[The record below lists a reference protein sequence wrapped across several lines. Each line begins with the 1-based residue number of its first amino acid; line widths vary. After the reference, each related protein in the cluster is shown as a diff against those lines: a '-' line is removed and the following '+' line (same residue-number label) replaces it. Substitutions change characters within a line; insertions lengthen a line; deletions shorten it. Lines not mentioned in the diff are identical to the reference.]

1 MKIKFITILTIA
13 GSLMYTACSGNHP
26 ASSGRDTAKESLG
39 PPRQD
44 TSITPRSSDPTSV
57 DNSGSGGTKI
67 TKDTAKKAPEK
78 KP

>member
-1 MKIKFITILTIA
+1 MKAKFITILTIA
-13 GSLMYTACSGNHP
+13 GSLMCAACTGNHS
-26 ASSGRDTAKESLG
+26 ASSGRDTSEQTFG

-44 TSITPRSSDPTSV
+44 TSTTPRSSDPTSV

>member
-1 MKIKFITILTIA
+1 MKNKLITILTIA
-13 GSLMYTACSGNHP
+13 GLSIFAACTGTQTPQSGK
-26 ASSGRDTAKESLG
+26 DTANEKFG
-39 PPRQD
+39 PPRAD
-44 TSITPRSSDPTSV
+44 TSTTPPNDPTSV